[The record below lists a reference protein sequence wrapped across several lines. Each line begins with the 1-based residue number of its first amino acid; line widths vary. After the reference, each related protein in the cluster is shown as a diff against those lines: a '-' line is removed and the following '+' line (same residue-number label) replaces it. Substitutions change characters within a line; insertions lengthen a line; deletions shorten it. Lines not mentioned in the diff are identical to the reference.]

1 MRPQK
6 PAHPTHAI
14 ALAYDGRTAPR
25 VTAKGQGYVAEK
37 ILALARAHDV
47 PLYEDAA
54 LMQLLARVEL
64 GEQIP
69 TSLYVAVAEVI
80 AFAYRLSGRH
90 DDENLPPR
98 PEM

>member
-14 ALAYDGRTAPR
+14 ALAYDGKTAPR

-37 ILALARAHDV
+37 ILALAHEHDV
-47 PLYEDAA
+47 PLYADAA
-54 LMQLLARVEL
+54 LVQLLARVEL

-69 TSLYVAVAEVI
+69 AGLYVAVAEVI
-80 AFAYRLSGRH
+80 AFAYRLSGGRN
-90 DDENLPPR
+90 DGDR
-98 PEM
+98 KA